1 MIIVVIITMKVMMFC
16 IIGIVLQSLLIF
28 RTGTD
33 FSLALKYTGLRTS
46 IDYTHSA
53 KLISPPVQIT
63 SDSCIAIILMAN
75 ANFTVSMAY
84 LNGST
89 YMEHL
94 LLSSPLALGRTW
106 HRLYL
111 NASPMMT
118 GSGQFVLVL
127 ESAAAS
133 SGTESAMINDIKLLN
148 GTCRDLGQC
157 VSLAFF
163 NTPLHDVA

>member
-1 MIIVVIITMKVMMFC
+1 MKVTVSC
-16 IIGIVLQSLLIF
+16 IIGIVSQSLLIF

-33 FSLALKYTGLRTS
+33 FSLALKYTGLRQS

-63 SDSCIAIILMAN
+63 SDSCIAVILMAN

-84 LNGST
+84 LNSSFYT
-89 YMEHL
+89 EHL

-111 NASPMMT
+111 NVSPMMT
-118 GSGQFVLVL
+118 ASEPFVLVL

-133 SGTESAMINDIKLLN
+133 PGTEAAMINDIKLLN

-157 VSLAFF
+157 DSLAI
-163 NTPLHDVA
+163 NTA